1 MKACVKNVIG
11 VWPVAGSADYL
22 FALRKK
28 AAQRD
33 LDLNVREKILELI
46 VTWGL
51 AFKNRPDLQ
60 FCTMYTLFFKS
71 CQLGLTPLFPLLDII
86 AC

>member
-60 FCTMYTLFFKS
+60 FCTMYSLF
-71 CQLGLTPLFPLLDII
+71 
-86 AC
+86 